1 MKTLWRKMVAV
12 PVALS
17 LLLCMLLVGGTVAL
31 AAETGT
37 VTGDY
42 VNVRE
47 GASTSHKVLTQ
58 VNTGDK
64 VTVLGSM
71 KDGSGNTW
79 YHITTAKGTTGYIYG
94 TYVVVDVQYKPDAD
108 FEAYLTAQKF
118 PDSYKPALRTL
129 HAQYPNWVFVAKH
142 LNLDWTTALN
152 AESVPGKSLLIDSA
166 VKANWKSMEY
176 GAYDW
181 EKKQYVVFDSGGWI
195 SAQKEIVAFYMDP
208 RNSLDAT
215 HIFQFENLTF
225 SSAAHTVDG
234 VKKILSGT
242 FMEKYAQ
249 AFYDSG
255 KANGISPYHLA
266 SRARQE
272 QGTNGNS
279 LGHGTEKWT
288 EKIEGKD
295 VVFDYIG
302 YYNFFNIGAYKKD
315 GRTAQQNGAIYAK
328 SRGWNTPE
336 KAIEGGAQ
344 QLAKGYINMQQNTL
358 YLQKFDVVDGGNGY
372 YEHQYMSNVTA
383 AYVESGSMK
392 KAYSDE
398 MLKGTIV
405 FNIPVYTNMPA
416 SVCNRPVQADKN
428 NDNTLTGLSVTG
440 YSVTPTFSRYT
451 TEYAVTVPASV
462 TTLSVNPVKS
472 DAGASVSGAGNITLS
487 GEETTVSI
495 KVTAPSGLIR
505 TYTLHVYRPG
515 GSGTPVLTS
524 SKYKIETNITGI
536 APGTTATDLLQ
547 GMTAANGS
555 AQIVTADGK
564 PVTGNA
570 ATGQVI
576 QLLSGGKVMR
586 SYPVVIYGDTSGDG
600 AVSSRDLRIT
610 QKHILGVSTLS
621 GAFIA
626 AADSNK
632 DGKIASND
640 LRKTQ
645 KQILGVTSA
654 IL

>member
-1 MKTLWRKMVAV
+1 MKTLWRKFVAV
-12 PVALS
+12 PLALS

-64 VTVLGSM
+64 VTVLGST

-181 EKKQYVVFDSGGWI
+181 DKKQYVVFDSGGWV

-215 HIFQFENLTF
+215 HIFQFESLSF
-225 SSAAHTVDG
+225 SSAHTVDG
-234 VKKILSGT
+234 VKKILSGC

-249 AFYDSG
+249 AFYDIG
-255 KANGISPYHLA
+255 RANGISPYHLA

-272 QGTNGNS
+272 QGTDGNN
-279 LGHGTEKWT
+279 LGLGVVKWT
-288 EKIEGKD
+288 DSKGT
-295 VVFDYIG
+295 VHDYTG
-302 YYNFFNIGAYKKD
+302 YYNFFNIGAYEKD
-315 GRTAQQNGAIYAK
+315 GLSAIQNGAVYAK

-344 QLAKGYINMQQNTL
+344 QLAKGYINMQQDTL

-372 YEHQYMSNVTA
+372 YEHQYMTNVTA
-383 AYVESGSMK
+383 AYAESGSMK

-398 MLKGTIV
+398 MLKGGIV

-416 SVCNRPVQADKN
+416 GVCNRPVQADKN

-440 YSVTPTFSRYT
+440 YSVTPTFSRYV

-564 PVTGNA
+564 PATGNA
-570 ATGQVI
+570 ATGQVV

-600 AVSSRDLRIT
+600 AVTSRDLLIAQR
-610 QKHILGVSTLS
+610 HILGISKLS
-621 GAFIA
+621 GAYLT
-626 AADSNK
+626 AADSGK
-632 DGKIASND
+632 DGTVTSTD
-640 LRKTQ
+640 LLRSQ
-645 KQILGVTSA
+645 KQILGITSV